1 MNNYEIEEKDEEEAE
16 LPEEESAEESESD
29 DGELTYDDD
38 GNVIIP
44 EDEEPEDGEEPQ
56 EGDEE
61 AEEEPDTEDGDE
73 EEAAEEESKGEDA
86 PDTESEKDA
95 KIAELE
101 AKLARITKNGKE
113 ALRKLGFEGD
123 SENLIDGLETLA
135 AETEGKTLEEYR
147 RERKEAQE
155 TEEAKAFVRRQAY
168 ENMKKADLSELH
180 AAYPETAELDD
191 VEKMENFRRFA
202 ELRDAGLSVKE
213 AYAAANPEA
222 MRKSAADA
230 GKKKSLAGTK
240 AHMGSV
246 VPRAAK
252 GESTNMPPSE
262 MKRWR
267 EELFPGKS
275 KKEIIDLWKRAN
287 S

>member
-1 MNNYEIEEKDEEEAE
+1 MNEYEIEEKDEEEAE
-16 LPEEESAEESESD
+16 LPEEESTEESESD
-29 DGELTYDDD
+29 DGELAYDDD

-44 EDEEPEDGEEPQ
+44 EDEEHEAETEEGTEEP
-56 EGDEE
+56 EE
-61 AEEEPDTEDGDE
+61 ETEDEEEP
-73 EEAAEEESKGEDA
+73 EADAEEGAEGAEDTDT
-86 PDTESEKDA
+86 PDAESEKDA

-101 AKLARITKNGKE
+101 AKLARLTKNGKD

-202 ELRDAGLSVKE
+202 ELRDKGLSAKE

-246 VPRAAK
+246 VPKAAK

-267 EELFPGKS
+267 EEYFPGRS

-287 S
+287 N

>member
-1 MNNYEIEEKDEEEAE
+1 M
-16 LPEEESAEESESD
+16 
-29 DGELTYDDD
+29 
-38 GNVIIP
+38 
-44 EDEEPEDGEEPQ
+44 
-56 EGDEE
+56 
-61 AEEEPDTEDGDE
+61 
-73 EEAAEEESKGEDA
+73 
-86 PDTESEKDA
+86 
-95 KIAELE
+95 
-101 AKLARITKNGKE
+101 
-113 ALRKLGFEGD
+113 
-123 SENLIDGLETLA
+123 
-135 AETEGKTLEEYR
+135 
-147 RERKEAQE
+147 
-155 TEEAKAFVRRQAY
+155 RRQAY

-222 MRKSAADA
+222 MRRSAAEA

>member
-44 EDEEPEDGEEPQ
+44 EDEEHEEGEEPQ

-73 EEAAEEESKGEDA
+73 EEAEEEGEGEDA
-86 PDTESEKDA
+86 PDAESEKDA

-202 ELRDAGLSVKE
+202 ELRDKGLSAKE

-222 MRKSAADA
+222 VRKSATEA
-230 GKKKSLAGTK
+230 GKKNSLKGTK
-240 AHMGSV
+240 AHIGSV
-246 VPRAAK
+246 VPKGAT
-252 GESTNMPPSE
+252 GESTTMPPSE